1 MRGLSAIEWL
11 RFAPLLALALF
22 ACGDEDR
29 RPEPEQPSA
38 EELPTAAF
46 ISPSPTPA
54 MRPPPSLTLEP
65 RPPDTVWL
73 FDVRSGGRTT
83 LIETPGQSV
92 LRLRFGPGDTVLA
105 DTLVVDR
112 AAGNRIEEVR
122 LRYDGSVVSRGPI
135 SPPATG
141 DCAHSTNGAVV
152 QGRTYQGVSCGPIS
166 PDRRWMTYQV
176 DAGTAQV
183 VPPSATNPN
192 GYSVPVWDQ
201 WVVELTTDKRQ
212 LLQAGL
218 RHCGGC
224 DGRFGPA
231 WSPSGRLLYFSEW
244 LGNGSTF
251 ISDLSTGTTRE
262 LFSGS
267 TDILVEPD
275 WSPRSDLLVYRTTAG
290 LTVLEDFTSGTGK
303 ELPELAWPARF
314 DTSGAYLYSPAWDN
328 DSRVAGGETRI
339 YEVRL
344 GQVVATLAGQPR
356 GDSLFMPVA
365 PVRGEGGSFTAVLEG
380 AANCGGVAV
389 YRRTTSVACISGGS
403 GALLSPDSR
412 MVALSRLT
420 HGAGPGPAWQL
431 SEYEILLADVATG
444 SIKVLSGGAL
454 SAVMPPE
461 LIWNAAGTLLLARW
475 PFGGYGP

>member
-1 MRGLSAIEWL
+1 MRALSFIEWL
-11 RFAPLLALALF
+11 LFAPLLALVMF
-22 ACGDEDR
+22 ACADEER
-29 RPEPEQPSA
+29 QELQQPPA
-38 EELPTAAF
+38 EVT
-46 ISPSPTPA
+46 PTPAVVAPPPTSA
-54 MRPPPSLTLEP
+54 MRPPPSLTQEP
-65 RPPDTVWL
+65 RPADTVWL

-92 LRLRFGPGDTVLA
+92 LRLRFGPDDTVLA

-135 SPPATG
+135 APPAAG
-141 DCAHSTNGAVV
+141 DCAHSTAGAVV
-152 QGRTYQGVSCGPIS
+152 QGRTYQGVGCGPIS
-166 PDRRWMTYQV
+166 PDGRWMTYQV

-183 VPPSATNPN
+183 IPPSATNPS

-201 WVVELTTDKRQ
+201 WAVELATDKRQ

-262 LFSGS
+262 LLSGS

-290 LTVLEDFTSGTGK
+290 LTVLEDFTSGTRK
-303 ELPELAWPARF
+303 ELPELAWPVRF

-328 DSRVAGGETRI
+328 DSRAVGGETRI
-339 YEVRL
+339 YEVSL

-356 GDSLFMPVA
+356 SDSLFMPVA
-365 PVRGEGGSFTAVLEG
+365 PVRGEDGNFTAVLEG

-389 YRRTTSVACISGGS
+389 YRGTTSLACVSGGS
-403 GALLSPDSR
+403 QGLLSPDGR
-412 MVALSRLT
+412 LVALARLT
-420 HGAGPGPAWQL
+420 HGGAPGPAWQM
-431 SEYEILLADVATG
+431 SEYEILLVDVATG
-444 SIKVLSGGAL
+444 STRVLGGGAL
-454 SAVMPPE
+454 SAVMRPE
-461 LIWNAAGTLLLARW
+461 LIWNAAGTHLLVRW